1 MVFLITL
8 ILLGDLGAAFLVFLM
23 VALTDVAI
31 LAAFVVRGLSIEFIS
46 ALVLVLAVG
55 FSVDYSAHIAH
66 AFIHSDG
73 VTGDDR
79 ARDALAKIGKSVI
92 CGGFSTWLAVV
103 LLPFSNSYLFKEVIF
118 WSMTF
123 TVGFGMFHGML
134 VLPVLLSLIHDG
146 RQWWCDAQYP
156 IDRGWGEVAG
166 AKSTTKRSTTPD
178 DVVMNQFVI

>member
-146 RQWWCDAQYP
+146 RQWWCGAQYP

-166 AKSTTKRSTTPD
+166 AKSTTKRSTTQT
-178 DVVMNQFVI
+178 ML